1 MNDLPTQKVTSFTQ
15 QCENIDYSTIVLT
28 NTPYNEKLGD
38 TNMTTNKKITTK
50 PNWNANGMVIKAIK
64 PNCLAFENLIQDPA
78 TRGTHCQEST
88 LIYDSLAWRYN
99 KAEPGDLLMVELPNK
114 PSTSNLRK
122 TFENRGMEEGDYR
135 LFRPMR
141 DECGK
146 PFPKNMR
153 PLVLQR
159 ITDKMM
165 RTVQPHQAI
174 AARMAEEAEKRG
186 ASYNFAQGENPVKP
200 GPAEEISAGIQD
212 MVNT

>member
-1 MNDLPTQKVTSFTQ
+1 MNTNNKV
-15 QCENIDYSTIVLT
+15 STE
-28 NTPYNEKLGD
+28 PS
-38 TNMTTNKKITTK
+38 
-50 PNWNANGMVIKAIK
+50 WNANGMVIKAIK
-64 PNCLAFENLIQDPA
+64 PDCLAFENLTKDPA
-78 TRGTHCQEST
+78 TRGTQCQEST
-88 LIYDSLAWRYN
+88 LIYDSLALRYN

-122 TFENRGMEEGDYR
+122 TIENRGMKEGDYR

-165 RTVQPHQAI
+165 RTIQPYQAM
-174 AARMAEEAEKRG
+174 AARMAEEAEERG
-186 ASYNFAQGENPVKP
+186 ASYNFAQDEKPVKP
-200 GPAEEISAGIQD
+200 GPAEEISAGNQD
-212 MVNT
+212 LVNT

>member
-1 MNDLPTQKVTSFTQ
+1 VTTFTQ
-15 QCENIDYSTIVLT
+15 QCEIIDYSKVVLT
-28 NTPYNEKLGD
+28 NTPHNDKLGD

-50 PNWNANGMVIKAIK
+50 PSWDANGMVIKAIK
-64 PNCLAFENLIQDPA
+64 PGCLAFENLIQDPA
-78 TRGTHCQEST
+78 KRGTQCQEST
-88 LIYDSLAWRYN
+88 LIYDSLALRYN
-99 KAEPGDLLMVELPNK
+99 KAETGDLLIVELPNK

-122 TFENRGMEEGDYR
+122 TFENRGMKEGDYR

-141 DECGK
+141 DERGN

-165 RTVQPHQAI
+165 RMVQPHQAI
-174 AARMAEEAEKRG
+174 AARMAEEAEERG
-186 ASYNFAQGENPVKP
+186 VSYNFAQGEKPVNP
-200 GPAEEISAGIQD
+200 GPAEEISAGFQD

>member
-1 MNDLPTQKVTSFTQ
+1 MNTNNKV
-15 QCENIDYSTIVLT
+15 STE
-28 NTPYNEKLGD
+28 PS
-38 TNMTTNKKITTK
+38 
-50 PNWNANGMVIKAIK
+50 WNANGMVIKAIK
-64 PNCLAFENLIQDPA
+64 PDCLAFENLTKDPA
-78 TRGTHCQEST
+78 TRGTQCQEST
-88 LIYDSLAWRYN
+88 LIYDSLALRYN

-122 TFENRGMEEGDYR
+122 TIENRGMKEGDYR

-141 DECGK
+141 DERGN

>member
-1 MNDLPTQKVTSFTQ
+1 
-15 QCENIDYSTIVLT
+15 
-28 NTPYNEKLGD
+28 
-38 TNMTTNKKITTK
+38 MTTNKKITTK
-50 PNWNANGMVIKAIK
+50 PSWDANGMVIKAIK
-64 PNCLAFENLIQDPA
+64 PGCLAFENLIQDPA
-78 TRGTHCQEST
+78 TRGTQCQEST
-88 LIYDSLAWRYN
+88 LIYDSLALRYN

-122 TFENRGMEEGDYR
+122 TIENRGMKEADYR

-141 DECGK
+141 DEHGN

-165 RTVQPHQAI
+165 RTVLPHQAI
-174 AARMAEEAEKRG
+174 AARMAEEAEERG
-186 ASYNFAQGENPVKP
+186 ASYNFVQDEKPAKP
-200 GPAEEISAGIQD
+200 GPARQFSAGIQD